1 MTAVLMVTVVGTVAV
16 AALMV
21 LVTGTVI
28 VALAIDLA
36 ALAMWLRS
44 S

>member
-1 MTAVLMVTVVGTVAV
+1 MPAVLMVTVVGTVAV